1 MSLEEPK
8 TTLLLSTLDTSFRN
22 KRGGGLDERV
32 VVGRSEDYRGKER
45 KRAEWYWEG
54 RAGRMV

>member
-22 KRGGGLDERV
+22 KGGGLDERV